1 MIKQCGYCFRVMGED
16 GKYHAI
22 GLRAPIGF
30 LQVAPP
36 KTEKIPV
43 SHGICAE
50 CFQVMLFPESEV
62 PANGLIQAEAAPEPA
77 PEAASETATQPA
89 PNTAS
94 AAN

>member
-1 MIKQCGYCFRVMGED
+1 MGED

-22 GLRAPIGF
+22 GLRAPIAL

-36 KTEKIPV
+36 KTETIPV
-43 SHGICAE
+43 SHGICTD

-62 PANGLIQAEAAPEPA
+62 PANGLIQAEAAPE
-77 PEAASETATQPA
+77 AASETGPQPV